1 MATLIFSILA
11 LLLVLVFLG
20 VHIAVALGV
29 ASALG
34 VYLLLGSPDI
44 ALSVLS
50 GTAYEALRRDIF
62 IVIPLFVLMGSFV
75 SYSGAAKDIYTIS
88 NRIFRKIPGCLAVAT
103 VSGNSVFAS
112 ITGVSIASAATFSR
126 IAYPEMVALGYKKP
140 YALGVIAGSAC
151 LGMLIPPSIL
161 MIIWAVLTE
170 ISIGALFI
178 AGLLPGLLLALFF
191 VLYCI
196 ISAKLNPQLA
206 PPCPPSYDAHI
217 SPEQRKSE
225 WISGIAILG
234 LIGIVIGAI
243 WGGFLTP
250 TEAAGFGAIGAFLVG
265 ILKGMRGKE
274 ILDAIYV
281 AGKTTAPIMI
291 LLITASM
298 YSRFLAMGGAI
309 SVIHQTLF
317 AISENPIIL
326 LSMIFSIWLVLGMF
340 IDSTSIILLTVPIFA
355 PIANLLGINELAFAI
370 FGILVIEAGLLTPPF
385 GLLIFTVKAAVPDP
399 SVTLGMI
406 FKGAIPYWIMLLTV
420 AILILVFPTLTTWLP
435 QNLL

>member
-170 ISIGALFI
+170 ISC
-178 AGLLPGLLLALFF
+178 LL
-191 VLYCI
+191 YT
-196 ISAKLNPQLA
+196 S
-206 PPCPPSYDAHI
+206 PSPRD
-217 SPEQRKSE
+217 
-225 WISGIAILG
+225 L
-234 LIGIVIGAI
+234 
-243 WGGFLTP
+243 
-250 TEAAGFGAIGAFLVG
+250 
-265 ILKGMRGKE
+265 
-274 ILDAIYV
+274 
-281 AGKTTAPIMI
+281 
-291 LLITASM
+291 
-298 YSRFLAMGGAI
+298 
-309 SVIHQTLF
+309 
-317 AISENPIIL
+317 
-326 LSMIFSIWLVLGMF
+326 
-340 IDSTSIILLTVPIFA
+340 STSRM
-355 PIANLLGINELAFAI
+355 
-370 FGILVIEAGLLTPPF
+370 
-385 GLLIFTVKAAVPDP
+385 P
-399 SVTLGMI
+399 SS
-406 FKGAIPYWIMLLTV
+406 A
-420 AILILVFPTLTTWLP
+420 
-435 QNLL
+435 